1 MLLLCAATVQ
11 FIICTFS
18 MWQAVMLSLAA
29 CVESDITIYRFTVH
43 ASRSAWS
50 LSCNTGY
57 SCVLLTAQVLIVVY
71 VRSDPVWAWSILTI
85 VCFQFLYL
93 VYVYWPRYNRAVPY
107 LGLHSF
113 NNPILGAQPRPR
125 SNESAAAAA
134 AHCCLVAECARPQ
147 SIQLAA
153 SSFLPISATI
163 CHCQQQQK

>member
-1 MLLLCAATVQ
+1 VQ

-18 MWQAVMLSLAA
+18 MWQAVMFSLAA
-29 CVESDITIYRFTVH
+29 CVESDITIYRFAVH

-71 VRSDPVWAWSILTI
+71 VRSDPVWAWSILSI
-85 VCFQFLYL
+85 VLFQFLYL

-113 NNPILGAQPRPR
+113 SNPILGAQPGPR
-125 SNESAAAAA
+125 SSEALRGRLHAAALSLMRAPSGNRA
-134 AHCCLVAECARPQ
+134 GSCLPLGR
-147 SIQLAA
+147 L
-153 SSFLPISATI
+153 LR
-163 CHCQQQQK
+163 